1 MLVVRDINNF
11 ESFIKNRTHAPFIA
25 SSGGRTFGVA
35 KEAELVALKVFGGN
49 GTSRFADVIAAIDF
63 VIDEKTLDP
72 DQPMVI
78 NLSLGTARIATV
90 LNDAVD
96 RAVKANITVVVAAG
110 NGGVDACTY
119 SPASSELA
127 ITVAAS
133 TREE

>member
-1 MLVVRDINNF
+1 M
-11 ESFIKNRTHAPFIA
+11 
-25 SSGGRTFGVA
+25 
-35 KEAELVALKVFGGN
+35 ALKVFGGN

-63 VIDEKTLDP
+63 VIDEKELDP